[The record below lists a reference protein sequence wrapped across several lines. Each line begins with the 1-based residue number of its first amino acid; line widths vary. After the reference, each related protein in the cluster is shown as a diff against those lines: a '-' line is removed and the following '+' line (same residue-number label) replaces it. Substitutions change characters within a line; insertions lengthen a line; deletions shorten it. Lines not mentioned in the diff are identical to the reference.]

1 MDELMIALASLRLPL
16 SQLAG
21 FAASRHFSGSL
32 EIDGRAGSGSVIKQ
46 AVRQYEIRVADG
58 SRMESSL
65 PLAIHPVFLKFFLPA
80 EPA

>member
-21 FAASRHFSGSL
+21 FPHFSGSF

-46 AVRQYEIRVADG
+46 VVRQYEIRVADG
-58 SRMESSL
+58 SGMEIHHHWQFISIPEIHLGCRTSL
-65 PLAIHPVFLKFFLPA
+65 SRS
-80 EPA
+80 